1 MAVNASKAPSGG
13 KGSEPGKA
21 IGTRNVLFTGLVSL
35 FTDLSSEM
43 IYPLVPAFLR
53 AMGVSMTT
61 IGVIEGVAES
71 TASLLRTVTGRLSDK
86 LGKQKAFML
95 VGYGLST
102 FSKPFLFLAT
112 GWPMVLGVRFADR
125 VGKAIRTPARDALL
139 STSVDGARKGWAF
152 GVHRGMDRLGAV
164 GGPLLALLV
173 LHLFKNVD
181 VPSLAPAGTGLPARL
196 ARHLCM
202 LGGNKVRLVF
212 LFSFIPA
219 ALALAFIPFTREA
232 ARAARASSGARRSGL
247 GSPAFVLFLVASIVF
262 TLGNSSNAFL
272 ILKARE
278 AALPVTMIPVIWVV
292 YNITCTISSPIFGT
306 LSDRVGRA
314 PVIAVSFIYYA
325 IIYALFGFTQSLSGV
340 WTLFAAYGLYYGLSE
355 GVFRAYIADL
365 VAADYRATAYGVFNT
380 GVGLAL
386 VPASVIFGAVWD
398 AFGSKWAFLMSAAF
412 SLVGFVI
419 FLWGLTAAR
428 RARGAG
434 QPG

>member
-1 MAVNASKAPSGG
+1 MPAFSGG
-13 KGSEPGKA
+13 GGDIGFLWRYRALGDTPGE
-21 IGTRNVLFTGLVSL
+21 IVRTVFTRPATVAGLVASAPKL
-35 FTDLSSEM
+35 TFIWQLLA
-43 IYPLVPAFLR
+43 PLGGLPLLGWPAAFLILPPL
-53 AMGVSMTT
+53 AY
-61 IGVIEGVAES
+61 
-71 TASLLRTVTGRLSDK
+71 LLLSDY
-86 LGKQKAFML
+86 AFQATIWYHYTAPL
-95 VGYGLST
+95 I
-102 FSKPFLFLAT
+102 PFLFLAT
-112 GWPMVLGVRFADR
+112 GWPTVLGVRFADR

-292 YNITCTISSPIFGT
+292 YNIACTISSPIFGT